1 MITRHRVLVVDDD
14 ADRIATLSKLVAH
27 LGHHVRVVGSESLDD
42 GLAVTDADLI
52 LVELDLGRSRLAN
65 ALPRSDRHRL
75 CVVGISERGG
85 SATSPFD
92 YVVAWPL
99 RFEILRQVLWRFEV
113 RRTCRV
119 GSRFALTNSS
129 TQSGAELMAQ
139 LIQDIMSK
147 QVHSVTSNVSLLD
160 VARVMRDKKIG
171 DVLVTHRDGTLRG
184 IVTDRDIVVRADA
197 SNKPLDRTQ
206 VGEICTDQLVK
217 LEPTST
223 IDEAIEIMRQHA
235 IRRIPVV
242 SNGQPVGIVT
252 IGDLARHQ
260 DPRSALA
267 DISSAMP
274 NN

>member
-1 MITRHRVLVVDDD
+1 
-14 ADRIATLSKLVAH
+14 
-27 LGHHVRVVGSESLDD
+27 
-42 GLAVTDADLI
+42 
-52 LVELDLGRSRLAN
+52 
-65 ALPRSDRHRL
+65 
-75 CVVGISERGG
+75 
-85 SATSPFD
+85 
-92 YVVAWPL
+92 
-99 RFEILRQVLWRFEV
+99 
-113 RRTCRV
+113 
-119 GSRFALTNSS
+119 
-129 TQSGAELMAQ
+129 MAQ